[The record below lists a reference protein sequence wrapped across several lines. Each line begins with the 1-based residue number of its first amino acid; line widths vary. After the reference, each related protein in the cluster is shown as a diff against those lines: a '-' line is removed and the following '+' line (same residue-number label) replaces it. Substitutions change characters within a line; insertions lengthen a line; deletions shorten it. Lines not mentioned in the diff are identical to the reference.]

1 MSLFN
6 IYYFYERKRLINNKL
21 IILIIIL
28 FALFYNNI
36 ALKFYKLEINKHYS
50 KIQRDFNLSFINIF
64 KKRIH
69 LGVYTYCL
77 NNGGRAR
84 ITSILINYFYKIKIF
99 DLYLFT
105 KINKQDNEYLIPE
118 ETKRLVIKNNLNNLN
133 KIISLNKID
142 ILIYNLNNVIEINNL
157 NKKQTPK
164 IIYYQHSS
172 FFYMIY
178 SNYTSFLSLYK
189 EYQNSKYVVSL
200 LPIENNYIFKYWGIN
215 SYLMKNFVT
224 YEYNSVIPS
233 NLMSKTILMI
243 GRGNNKYKRFNLGIY
258 AMEYIIM
265 NNSMCEMKL
274 ISNINGTFD
283 LQYLIYNLNLENYI
297 KFNGFS
303 LIPEINFKNS
313 SLHIFPSI
321 TECFPMVLSETKI
334 YGIPNILL
342 GLDYV
347 QISKGGT
354 IIIYDDTPESIAKES
369 LKILNDEKYLKISG
383 KEARKSMKEFKNQIL
398 FYKWINLI
406 LSVYNGDSFYNKL
419 KSYEKEFNQT
429 DLIKLFNNQIKLL
442 KKRDNDFFNISIK
455 DFINYSN
462 LYQFKI

>member
-1 MSLFN
+1 MSL
-6 IYYFYERKRLINNKL
+6 INKKL
-21 IILIIIL
+21 IILIIVL
-28 FALFYNNI
+28 FALFYYNKVS
-36 ALKFYKLEINKHYS
+36 KFYKLQISKNYS
-50 KIQRDFNLSFINIF
+50 KIKREFNLSLIDTL

-69 LGVYTYCL
+69 LGIYTYCL

-84 ITSILINYFYKIKIF
+84 ITSLLINYFYKIKIF
-99 DLYLFT
+99 NLYLFT
-105 KINKQDNEYLIPE
+105 KIDKQENEYLIPE

-157 NKKQTPK
+157 NKKKTPK

-243 GRGNNKYKRFNLGIY
+243 GRGNNKYKRFYLGIY

-369 LKILNDEKYLKISG
+369 LKILNDEKYLKILG

-442 KKRDNDFFNISIK
+442 KKRDNNFFNISIK

>member
-1 MSLFN
+1 M
-6 IYYFYERKRLINNKL
+6 
-21 IILIIIL
+21 
-28 FALFYNNI
+28 
-36 ALKFYKLEINKHYS
+36 
-50 KIQRDFNLSFINIF
+50 
-64 KKRIH
+64 
-69 LGVYTYCL
+69 
-77 NNGGRAR
+77 
-84 ITSILINYFYKIKIF
+84 
-99 DLYLFT
+99 FT
-105 KINKQDNEYLIPE
+105 KINKQDNEYLIPI

-157 NKKQTPK
+157 NKKKTPK

-189 EYQNSKYVVSL
+189 EYQNSKYVISL
-200 LPIENNYIFKYWGIN
+200 LPIESNYIFKYWGIN
-215 SYLMKNFVT
+215 SYLIKNFVT

-265 NNSMCEMKL
+265 HNPICEMKL

-297 KFNGFS
+297 KFSGFS

-321 TECFPMVLSETKI
+321 TECFPMVLCETKI

-369 LKILNDEKYLKISG
+369 LKILNDENYLKISG
-383 KEARKSMKEFKNQIL
+383 KKARISMKEFKNQKL

-406 LSVYNGDSFYNKL
+406 LSVYNGDSFYNNL

>member
-1 MSLFN
+1 M
-6 IYYFYERKRLINNKL
+6 
-21 IILIIIL
+21 
-28 FALFYNNI
+28 
-36 ALKFYKLEINKHYS
+36 
-50 KIQRDFNLSFINIF
+50 
-64 KKRIH
+64 
-69 LGVYTYCL
+69 